1 MRILNEGTRLAGR
14 YSLIRRLGAGGMS
27 ETWLADD
34 DHADARV
41 VLKFLTAAAAGD
53 LRQKEL
59 SQLGSKGPGGD
70 ERTAGLIVG
79 ADPVWLF
86 AAYGNVMDEYSEQAE
101 DEMRRAF
108 ARTWLEFEAACG
120 S

>member
-41 VLKFLTAAAAGD
+41 VLKFLSADAAGD
-53 LRQKEL
+53 PRQKEL
-59 SQLGSKGPGGD
+59 MQREWRIGSRLMHANIIRVFEFHDEPEGSYFALQVMKLLSIESLFDNLSCLSILGFVI
-70 ERTAGLIVG
+70 TH
-79 ADPVWLF
+79 
-86 AAYGNVMDEYSEQAE
+86 
-101 DEMRRAF
+101 
-108 ARTWLEFEAACG
+108 
-120 S
+120 